1 MSPATERSNIL
12 IRDIEDTA
20 DMRVVESIEKEVW
33 ECDDRDIVPLTMLA
47 AARESGG
54 LLIGAY
60 DGPSLVGFAFG
71 FVGLEDGETVHHS
84 HMLAVRSSHRRH
96 NLGYKLK
103 LAQRERALQ
112 QGINRMTWTFDPLQ
126 SLNANFNFGKLGV
139 LADEYK
145 VNFYG
150 ETTSSPLHQT
160 GTDRLWVTWLL
171 NSPRVEERVDQT
183 FRPDPSDPVEATLV
197 RCLDGHIPERSA
209 RVSEAGGG
217 FAAIE
222 IPVDF
227 SSIERNDPN
236 LARLWRDTTRASFSE
251 ALAAGFVVRDFVRR
265 TRGEQ
270 MAGVYLL
277 IQGSLR
283 DLATPSKDDDSND

>member
-1 MSPATERSNIL
+1 MSPATERANIV
-12 IRDIEDTA
+12 IRDIEATA
-20 DMRVVESIEKEVW
+20 DMRVVESLEKEVW

-71 FVGLEDGETVHHS
+71 FVGIEDGETVHHS

-103 LAQRERALQ
+103 LAQRERALE

-126 SLNANFNFGKLGV
+126 SLNAHFNFGRLGV
-139 LADEYK
+139 LADKYK

-171 NSPRVEERVDQT
+171 NSPRVKERVDQT
-183 FRPDPSDPVEATLV
+183 FRPDPSDLVEAMLV
-197 RCLDGHIPERSA
+197 QCLDGNTPERVA
-209 RVSEAGGG
+209 RVSEAGGIV
-217 FAAIE
+217 AIE
-222 IPVDF
+222 IPVDI

-236 LARLWRDTTRASFSE
+236 LARLWRETTRAGFSE

-265 TRGEQ
+265 THGEQ

-277 IQGSLR
+277 TQGQLH
-283 DLATPSKDDDSND
+283 DFGTPS